1 MELDNKTYKKIISL
15 SERGEHYV
23 DVEQYEEAKRLF
35 LLALD
40 CIPMPKYEWEAST
53 NLYAALGDV
62 SYLDGKYDEAINY
75 FNEALKCPDGIG
87 NPFIL
92 LRLGECFYELNN
104 LEKARDYLIQ
114 AYMCDGD
121 EIFEDEDEKYRVL
134 ISGLL

>member
-1 MELDNKTYKKIISL
+1 MELDNKTYKKLISL
-15 SERGEHYV
+15 SNRGEIYA
-23 DVEQYEEAKRLF
+23 EKEEYKEAKRLF

-53 NLYAALGDV
+53 GLYAALGDV
-62 SYLDGKYDEAINY
+62 SYLDGHYDDAVNY

-92 LRLGECFYELNN
+92 LRLGESFFELHN
-104 LEKARDYLIQ
+104 LEKAKDYLIQ

-121 EIFEDEDEKYRVL
+121 EIFEDEDEKYKEL